1 MQTGV
6 KLSSKNIAMIKYI
19 VALKTKQL
27 CDLLQFEDET
37 KIKRFL
43 IAFVDVLKCEPID
56 KIIEYVARINMDITF
71 NFHSQNYLANR
82 KADDDVLSGY
92 LESKNIEWHIKAD
105 KSDFYDEA
113 LLLKSQ
119 KINKSALLKIG
130 NDVLISKLEK
140 HLFTERVTDGTIL
153 DMLMHIKYLTPSIQI
168 DVKGIDEMTIIEQV
182 KLGKAMSQ
190 LSESN

>member
-6 KLSSKNIAMIKYI
+6 KMSSKNIAMIKYI

-82 KADDDVLSGY
+82 EVDDDVLSGY
-92 LESKNIEWHIKAD
+92 LESKNIDWHIKAD

-113 LLLKSQ
+113 LLLKSE

-130 NDVLISKLEK
+130 NDVLMSKLEK
-140 HLFTERVTDGTIL
+140 HLFTERVIDGTIL

-168 DVKGIDEMTIIEQV
+168 DVKGIDEMPIIEQV
-182 KLGKAMSQ
+182 KLGKAMNQ